1 MHTCS
6 QNVPTRTSELSE
18 VLIDIF
24 GTSAAM
30 RQSERALAAS
40 RAAPRRTCRLS
51 PRRLSPTR
59 PRCARAR
66 PSPPPRVPR
75 RLPRQHARQKAPL
88 ALTPA
93 LRAVSATPLPPAHS
107 QGAKI
112 FKTKCAQCH
121 VAEKGGAHKQ
131 GPNLGGLFGRTSGT
145 AAGYAYSDA
154 NKNKGVLWAEGT
166 LYDYLCVSFPPPPS
180 LVCRAAACV
189 AHAWPRP
196 SLSPCWPPHPQN
208 FTSLHFAGP
217 PRTAHP
223 ADARP
228 RHPSAPNP

>member
-1 MHTCS
+1 
-6 QNVPTRTSELSE
+6 
-18 VLIDIF
+18 
-24 GTSAAM
+24 M

-40 RAAPRRTCRLS
+40 RAAPRRTCRVS
-51 PRRLSPTR
+51 PRRLRVTR

-166 LYDYLCVSFPPPPS
+166 LYDYLCVSYPPPPS
-180 LVCRAAACV
+180 SCAARLR
-189 AHAWPRP
+189 AWPTPGPAPRFR
-196 SLSPCWPPHPQN
+196 LAGRLTLK
-208 FTSLHFAGP
+208 TSLHFTSHGAG
-217 PRTAHP
+217 
-223 ADARP
+223 ARG
-228 RHPSAPNP
+228 APG

>member
-1 MHTCS
+1 M
-6 QNVPTRTSELSE
+6 
-18 VLIDIF
+18 
-24 GTSAAM
+24 
-30 RQSERALAAS
+30 
-40 RAAPRRTCRLS
+40 
-51 PRRLSPTR
+51 
-59 PRCARAR
+59 
-66 PSPPPRVPR
+66 PR

-93 LRAVSATPLPPAHS
+93 LRAVSATPLPPAHP

-166 LYDYLCVSFPPPPS
+166 LYDYLCVSSPPPPS
-180 LVCRAAACV
+180 SCAARLRAWHPPART
-189 AHAWPRP
+189 PRFRPAGHLTKRRPP
-196 SLSPCWPPHPQN
+196 SHG
-208 FTSLHFAGP
+208 AG
-217 PRTAHP
+217 
-223 ADARP
+223 ARG
-228 RHPSAPNP
+228 APG